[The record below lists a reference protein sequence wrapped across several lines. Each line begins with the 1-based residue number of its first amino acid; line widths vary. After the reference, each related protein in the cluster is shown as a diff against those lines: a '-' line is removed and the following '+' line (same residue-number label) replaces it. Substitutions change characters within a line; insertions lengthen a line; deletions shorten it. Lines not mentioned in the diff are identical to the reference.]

1 MNKEIANII
10 QASRKTGWVLEPDAK
25 RLMGIAGL
33 TVPRFEVATSPDEA
47 ATFAAEIGYPVVTKV
62 VSRQILHKSD
72 SGGVV
77 TGIDDEEEVREVFGR
92 LSALE
97 GFEGMIVEETLGG
110 IELIVG
116 AKIDHQFGPV
126 VLLGIGGTGVEIY
139 KDTSLR
145 MAPLEPTDV
154 ADMVGELTGRALI
167 EGHRGSEPINMDKL
181 SELLVAFSKLIMQL
195 EEEIESIDL
204 NPVMCTAERCIVADA
219 RIILS

>member
-25 RLMGIAGL
+25 RLMGISGL

-47 ATFAAEIGYPVVTKV
+47 AAFAAEIGYPVVTKV

-92 LSALE
+92 MSALE

-126 VLLGIGGTGVEIY
+126 VLLGIGGTDVEIY

-145 MAPLEPTDV
+145 MAPLEPADV

-181 SELLVAFSKLIMQL
+181 SELLVVFSKLIMQL

-204 NPVMCTAERCIVADA
+204 NPVMCTAERCVVADA